1 VNKIKTSIRELAAKF
16 EEMMTSVAFAEAGE
30 VAGAIKILRERYK
43 VLLVLT
49 GEETDLKAAKYALNM
64 CKRIGAGLEVLYVTE
79 NEDEMPSLEECLKE
93 LKTKGIEY
101 QILKC
106 KEPMKEEI
114 IRFTEK
120 EKGIRFVVIDSEDLG
135 IDSEDEKTETLKKWE
150 RLNCPLILVSG
161 LSKT

>member
-1 VNKIKTSIRELAAKF
+1 MKKRKTSMKELADKF
-16 EEMMTSVAFAEAGE
+16 EEIMTSVAFAEAGE
-30 VAGAIKILRERYK
+30 VAGAMSILHERHK

-49 GEETDLKAAKYALNM
+49 GEETDMKAAKYALNM
-64 CKRIGAGLEVLYVTE
+64 CRRIGAGIQVLYVTK

-101 QILKC
+101 QVLQC

-114 IRFTEK
+114 IRFIEK
-120 EKGIRFVVIDSEDLG
+120 EKGIQFVVIDSQDLN
-135 IDSEDEKTETLKKWE
+135 IDSDGDKPETLKKWE
-150 RLNCPLILVSG
+150 GLNCPLILVSG